1 MIAPLIV
8 GSSGRAVTFLQARL
22 GLAQS
27 GQFDAGVATAL
38 RQWQEAHGLQS
49 DGVYGPQTNAA
60 MTARDASDVADAAAR
75 LNVDTPAFRAI
86 IQVETTGSG
95 FLPDGRP
102 RILLERHKVWAA
114 TSPAQRVLLGAQD
127 CNPTPGGYAT
137 GPDADARGAGEW
149 IRFERVAA
157 VTGDAVAAQC
167 CSWGLGQVMGA
178 NYAMCGFADT
188 IGLMF
193 AAALHERAQLD
204 MMVRFIQP
212 QPGLLGALRTHQWPA
227 VARIWNGPNF
237 AINQYDTK
245 LSDAYANLIDP

>member
-1 MIAPLIV
+1 MAAPLIV
-8 GSSGRAVTFLQARL
+8 GASGRAVVFLQARL

-27 GQFDAGVATAL
+27 GQFDASVATAL
-38 RQWQEAHGLQS
+38 RQWQEAHGMTP
-49 DGVYGPQTNAA
+49 DGVYGSQTNAV
-60 MTARDASDVADAAAR
+60 MTARALPDIADAAAR
-75 LNVDTPAFRAI
+75 LNVDTPALQAI

-137 GPDADARGAGEW
+137 GPDANARGAGEW
-149 IRFERVAA
+149 VRFERVAA
-157 VTGDAVAAQC
+157 VTGDEVAAQC

-178 NYAMCGFADT
+178 NYATCGFTNAV
-188 IGLMF
+188 GLMF
-193 AAALHERAQLD
+193 ASALNERAQLD
-204 MMVRFIQP
+204 VMVRFALP
-212 QPGLLGALRTHQWPA
+212 QAGLLGALRAHQWAA

-245 LSDAYANLIDP
+245 LSDAYTTLTSR

>member
-1 MIAPLIV
+1 MVAPLIV
-8 GSSGRAVTFLQARL
+8 GTSGRAVVFLQARL

-27 GQFDAGVATAL
+27 GQFDASVATAL
-38 RQWQEAHGLQS
+38 RQWQEAHGLQP
-49 DGVYGPQTNAA
+49 DGVYGPQTNVR
-60 MTARDASDVADAAAR
+60 MTARAPVDVAVSAMQ
-75 LNVDTPAFRAI
+75 LNVDTAALGAVL
-86 IQVETTGSG
+86 QVETSGSG

-149 IRFERVAA
+149 VRFERVAA
-157 VTGDAVAAQC
+157 VVGDEVAAQC

-178 NYAMCGFADT
+178 NYATCGFTNAV
-188 IGLMF
+188 GLMF
-193 AAALHERAQLD
+193 ASALNERAQLD
-204 MMVRFIQP
+204 VMMRFIQA
-212 QPGLLGALRTHQWPA
+212 QPGMLGALRAKQWTA
-227 VARIWNGPNF
+227 FARAYNGPNF